1 MCVKPT
7 LFGLLCAWREVLIL
21 RQHLLIHIVLKVS
34 LRSLQLVNSCL
45 KICRQPNAVSDYS
58 KVLQKVLK
66 GFGGTFILLALRLV
80 LLDQIVPLR
89 LHILYLVMVLG
100 EGAVKLGLEQ
110 SRMHF

>member
-1 MCVKPT
+1 
-7 LFGLLCAWREVLIL
+7 
-21 RQHLLIHIVLKVS
+21 
-34 LRSLQLVNSCL
+34 
-45 KICRQPNAVSDYS
+45 VSDYS

-80 LLDQIVPLR
+80 LLDQVVPLR